1 MEKDGI
7 KIDISKLEDTASVVL
22 PTMTAVRPIKGHT
35 EEGRRP
41 FFP

>member
-7 KIDISKLEDTASVVL
+7 KIDISKREATASVVL
-22 PTMTAVRPIKGHT
+22 PTMTAVRP
-35 EEGRRP
+35 